1 MTLGTLGFTLY
12 YSLGASMSIRIA
24 YFLGQND
31 KAEAL
36 LAGKAGRN
44 LLLLNAALSSMLF
57 YFAGNVI
64 VHLFTEDEAV
74 ITASLALL
82 LPLVLYQ
89 FADAL
94 QICYANAL
102 RATQHVLPMTWSSA
116 VAYLVVGMPAAY
128 LMGFTL
134 KGGVEGIFYSFA
146 ISLMVAALL
155 FAFFYHRFMKA
166 KG

>member
-1 MTLGTLGFTLY
+1 
-12 YSLGASMSIRIA
+12 
-24 YFLGQND
+24 
-31 KAEAL
+31 
-36 LAGKAGRN
+36 
-44 LLLLNAALSSMLF
+44 MLF

-64 VHLFTEDEAV
+64 VHLFTQDMAV
-74 ITASLALL
+74 ISAALALL
-82 LPLVLYQ
+82 VPLVVYQ
-89 FADAL
+89 YADAL

>member
-1 MTLGTLGFTLY
+1 MYHFVLWCTFCDFAVTLSFLDCYRWFSHIFNDTLR
-12 YSLGASMSIRIA
+12 SVPS
-24 YFLGQND
+24 
-31 KAEAL
+31 
-36 LAGKAGRN
+36 
-44 LLLLNAALSSMLF
+44 
-57 YFAGNVI
+57 
-64 VHLFTEDEAV
+64 
-74 ITASLALL
+74 
-82 LPLVLYQ
+82 
-89 FADAL
+89 
-94 QICYANAL
+94 
-102 RATQHVLPMTWSSA
+102 SSA